1 MNWWGSTGYRIWV
14 VGGLFVIVGVGVGLG
29 LANPADQR
37 VIFAILPLLAIYMGG
52 IFVMQGRAAR
62 RSATA
67 DVPGEAQS
75 EEPVTADEP
84 LTRRAELARAL
95 ALKPINPGAQ
105 RAARKAS
112 GGVWLSQVVSAAV
125 LTAMIL
131 IGVGLYYGGVDE
143 TLYPL
148 SDTGPGIPVVF
159 VPIFAMIAFLVLRI
173 PFTIGRSIEAS
184 NMQLEPLGLALTETP
199 RIGVRPRW
207 AGSGLQT
214 DVRGPSV
221 ITGRRYGRPVRIEM
235 DAKRFETRVATR
247 SPTFSVR
254 SRDRRLE
261 PAGDA
266 PAGVREVLSVLG
278 PAARWRGVTVEAGEE
293 GIVVSRRGGA
303 TAASE
308 QRWMAALWLAERL
321 ADAITERA

>member
-1 MNWWGSTGYRIWV
+1 MNSWGSTGYRIWV
-14 VGGLFVIVGVGVGLG
+14 FGGLVVIVGVSVGLG

-62 RSATA
+62 RTATA
-67 DVPGEAQS
+67 DDAGEAEF

-84 LTRRAELARAL
+84 PTGRAELARAL
-95 ALKPINPGAQ
+95 ALKPIDPGAQ

-112 GGVWLSQVVSAAV
+112 GGVLLSQVVSAAA

-148 SDTGPGIPVVF
+148 GDSGPGIPIVF

-173 PFTIGRSIEAS
+173 PFTIGRSVEAS
-184 NMQLEPLGLALTETP
+184 NMRLEPLGLALTETP
-199 RIGVRPRW
+199 RIGVRARW
-207 AGSGLQT
+207 SGSGLQT

-221 ITGRRYGRPVRIEM
+221 ITGRRHGRPVRIEM
-235 DAKRFETRVATR
+235 DAKRFETRVATG

-254 SRDRRLE
+254 SKDKKAPTRGRCAGARTRDALRARPRRAL
-261 PAGDA
+261 
-266 PAGVREVLSVLG
+266 
-278 PAARWRGVTVEAGEE
+278 ARSHG
-293 GIVVSRRGGA
+293 RGG
-303 TAASE
+303 
-308 QRWMAALWLAERL
+308 
-321 ADAITERA
+321 